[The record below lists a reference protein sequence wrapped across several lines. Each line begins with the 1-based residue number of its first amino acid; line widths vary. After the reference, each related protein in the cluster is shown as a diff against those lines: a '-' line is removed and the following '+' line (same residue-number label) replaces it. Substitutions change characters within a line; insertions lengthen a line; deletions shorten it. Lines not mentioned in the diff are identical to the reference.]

1 MRGTLQMLKQRWA
14 SLSSKDEYLD
24 HLENDT
30 IRLSDLVKELL
41 QFSNPQEYARQLR
54 EIKPIIE
61 RALELVKGELR
72 ASGIKVKIISPPDL
86 PSLPLNENEI
96 LQVLINIILNSIQAM
111 PSGGRLTIELK
122 GLQKKDRN
130 FLQIGISDTG
140 EGIPAADLDHIFD
153 RYFTTKEGGT
163 GLGLSIVKRI
173 IAAHQG
179 EIEVKSSVGEETTFN
194 IYLPIL

>member
-1 MRGTLQMLKQRWA
+1 MKGTLQMLKQRWER
-14 SLSSKDEYLD
+14 LPSKDEYLD
-24 HLENDT
+24 HLENDV

-54 EIKPIIE
+54 KIKPIIE

-72 ASGIKVKIISPPDL
+72 TNGIEVEVISPSDL

-96 LQVLINIILNSIQAM
+96 LQILINIILNSIQAM
-111 PSGGRLTIELK
+111 PSGGKLTIELK
-122 GLQKKDRN
+122 GLQRKGKE
-130 FLQIGISDTG
+130 FLQLKISDTG

-153 RYFTTKEGGT
+153 RYFTTKATGT

-179 EIEVKSSVGEETTFN
+179 EVEVKSTRGKGTTFN
-194 IYLPIL
+194 IYLPI